1 MKRTFSL
8 RLQVAVFTFIRMT
21 MNISMRMIYP
31 FLSVFARGVGVDL
44 LGISRA
50 ISIRS
55 LAGIFSPLLTTIAD
69 RRGRKTGML
78 VATLLFFCGASLLF
92 FWRSYTVFV
101 IALCL
106 TALGLFLYFPS
117 MQAYVSDHVTYERR
131 GRVLAI
137 IEMGWALSFILGMP
151 LIAFVIEHFG
161 WYAPFF
167 MLSGLG
173 FISMILLWWM
183 IPSTAP
189 QPGNNS
195 RKALQN
201 IGVVL
206 TSKPAVAALLMGM
219 LFSASNEVISLVF
232 GYWLEDSFGLRLG
245 ALGAASAVIG
255 FAELS
260 GETLTAGLVDRLG
273 KKRSIWIGLTLNAA
287 FCLVLPWAGQTLPG
301 ALVGLFL
308 FYLSFEFTIVSSL
321 PMMTE
326 ILPSARATLLGIN
339 AAAFSMGRGL
349 GALLSPIL
357 FVSGM
362 WANGIGSLVLNLTA
376 MLALSQVRIHKSG
389 EARTD

>member
-8 RLQVAVFTFIRMT
+8 RVQVAVFTFIRMT
-21 MNISMRMIYP
+21 MNISIRMIYP

-44 LGISRA
+44 VGISRA

-55 LAGIFSPLLTTIAD
+55 LVGSFSPLLTTIAD
-69 RRGRKTGML
+69 RRGRKTGMM
-78 VATLLFFCGASLLF
+78 VATLMFFIGASIMF
-92 FWRSYTVFV
+92 FWRGYTAFV

-106 TALGLFLYFPS
+106 TTLGLFLYFPS
-117 MQAYVSDHVTYERR
+117 MQAYISDHVVYERR

-137 IEMGWALSFILGMP
+137 IEMGWAMSFILGMP
-151 LIAFVIEHFG
+151 LIALVIERFG

-167 MLSGLG
+167 LLAGLG
-173 FISMILLWWM
+173 FISVILLWWM

-189 QPGNNS
+189 QPDNNS
-195 RKALQN
+195 RKAFQN
-201 IGVVL
+201 IGAVL
-206 TSKPAVAALLMGM
+206 TSKSAVAALSMGL
-219 LFSASNEVISLVF
+219 LFSAGNEVISVVF

-273 KKRSIWIGLTLNAA
+273 KKRSVWIGLMLSGLFSVA
-287 FCLVLPWAGQTLPG
+287 LPWMGQTLPG

-308 FYLSFEFTIVSSL
+308 YFLTFEFTIVSSL

-339 AAAFSMGRGL
+339 AAAFSVGRGL
-349 GALLSPIL
+349 GAWLSPIL
-357 FVSGM
+357 FVSGI
-362 WANGIGSLVLNLTA
+362 WANGIGALVLNLVA
-376 MLALSQVRIHKSG
+376 MVALSQVRIHESG
-389 EARTD
+389 QARED